1 MPTGNSS
8 YYFSIVHFQAGLLS
22 QNAHDVQVLT
32 RIFRSLDVE
41 VEHWRE
47 AQDAITR
54 LTQCQFGAIIVDDDQ
69 EGAALVLE
77 SARKLP
83 SCKSALGIV
92 LGRRQTSN
100 RVGSKSAHIVFYKPI
115 SIERVTHGLR
125 AVRTLMARERRGGEK
140 RIPVEIPAN
149 LTCEGIRN
157 IPVLIADLSDGG
169 AAILCRQQLPN
180 SCLLTLNC
188 LLPHTGSPIQATA
201 EVVWQDANS
210 QFGVRFV
217 DVALASRQ
225 ILHEWLKTES
235 RSERMKGESK
245 ASAASGTQ

>member
-1 MPTGNSS
+1 VPTGGSS
-8 YYFSIVHFQAGLLS
+8 YYLSIVHFQAGLLS

-32 RIFRSLDVE
+32 RILRSLDVE

-54 LTQCQFGAIIVDDDQ
+54 LTQRQFGAIIVDDDQ

-83 SCKSALGIV
+83 SCKSALGIM

-100 RVGSKSAHIVFYKPI
+100 RVGSKNAHIVFYKPI

-149 LTCEGIRN
+149 LACERIRN
-157 IPVLIADLSDGG
+157 IPVLIVDLSDGG
-169 AAILCRQQLPN
+169 AAIRCRQQLPT
-180 SCLLTLNC
+180 SGLLTLNC

-217 DVALASRQ
+217 DVPLAARQ
-225 ILHEWLKTES
+225 ILHEWLKTVS
-235 RSERMKGESK
+235 RSERMKGKSK